1 MIDALHSSVD
11 GKLWTKTNGSADPK
25 DDQNQLYQVD
35 IKTGQFKVFPPP
47 PGKGRIAAY
56 GLVTDLENNVYS
68 LDNNPTQTQIWRTD
82 PKTGETMYIDVLNG
96 GGRRGHID
104 SQNRLWFSQFYANR
118 YAMYD
123 PKTGKVTQWDVPVPY
138 AGAYDVG
145 YDDVKYAW
153 GADMSTDLV
162 QRLDPATGEW
172 TSYLLPLSIN
182 TRHIDVQ
189 KTDNPTGLSSM
200 WTEGQQNGKIVHV
213 EPLTP

>member
-1 MIDALHSSVD
+1 MFR
-11 GKLWTKTNGSADPK
+11 
-25 DDQNQLYQVD
+25 VD
-35 IKTGQFKVFPPP
+35 IETGKMTEVKPP
-47 PGKGRIAAY
+47 PGMKNITGY
-56 GLVTDLENNVYS
+56 GLVTDLDNNVYS
-68 LDNNPTQTQIWRTD
+68 LDNNPAQKQIWRVD
-82 PKTGETMYIDVLNG
+82 AKTGQVTFFDLPNPG

-104 SQNRLWFSQFYANR
+104 SQNRLWFSQFYGNR
-118 YAMYD
+118 YGMLD
-123 PKTGKVTQWDVPVPY
+123 PKTGKITLWEVPIPY